1 MGRRFPPP
9 PLLPPSDF
17 RPFCAKTITII
28 TKNQLNNFS
37 RVFSSF
43 IFCKTL
49 CLTFWTVKITIFD
62 PTIIVIQSKLGLIIS
77 DVVPKKKTNGNGFLA
92 IYLFQFFLF
101 LSLTFWNK
109 KKPVKFLLLSWW
121 KINVCSHIHFSAF
134 SFLLW
139 SACTHRVC
147 CQLVRY
153 LHVSCR
159 IRENSF
165 PPQGF
170 SHFCRFFHRVTIRIE
185 CESLHRI
192 ETDLFYAVKFAFVGV
207 THKHRF
213 HGVLRKKEIFGR
225 STSSLTTYP
234 GFLFFS
240 FFWKFSS

>member
-1 MGRRFPPP
+1 M
-9 PLLPPSDF
+9 
-17 RPFCAKTITII
+17 
-28 TKNQLNNFS
+28 
-37 RVFSSF
+37 
-43 IFCKTL
+43 
-49 CLTFWTVKITIFD
+49 
-62 PTIIVIQSKLGLIIS
+62 
-77 DVVPKKKTNGNGFLA
+77 
-92 IYLFQFFLF
+92 
-101 LSLTFWNK
+101 
-109 KKPVKFLLLSWW
+109 LSWW

-240 FFWKFSS
+240 FFGSFHRKFWNYSHLYKMFFFQVIHEHTRTWWTAVFLVARHFLSLALWKEIFFLMAFFSFVKRKLEYFSPLLVPILFIFFPIWENHCFI